1 MQSKSIFFNSTAFL
15 FIFVA
20 ILLIATA
27 VHASF
32 SQQSFMKPDE
42 GIAEVIITS
51 DNYVVKDNSCEATC
65 TATIQSGDTNIYV
78 EYKLDDAS
86 VEFLDIINV
95 VQRDQTINAYIDSSE
110 IEKINAVIA
119 GGKL

>member
-1 MQSKSIFFNSTAFL
+1 MQSKSNFFNVTLFL
-15 FIFVA
+15 FVLGA

-32 SQQSFMKPDE
+32 SQQSFMQSNQDQTQ
-42 GIAEVIITS
+42 VVITS

-110 IEKINAVIA
+110 IEKINAAIA
-119 GGKL
+119 GSN